1 MDELE
6 ERGVVG
12 PDLPGQGREILMDL

>member
-1 MDELE
+1 MDDLE
-6 ERGVVG
+6 DRGLVG